1 MKATVFCRST
11 DKGVHTFYLNADG
24 IEYYLFHQTYRK
36 GVSEYYRNGV
46 SINDAIDFGRSKK
59 DYALMHTM
67 QKLPMFL
74 KYAEKEYGIQVLNQT
89 IKKNK
94 KHGSCRAAA

>member
-1 MKATVFCRST
+1 
-11 DKGVHTFYLNADG
+11 
-24 IEYYLFHQTYRK
+24 LFHQNYRK

-46 SINDAIDFGRSKK
+46 SINEAINFGRSKK
-59 DYALMHTM
+59 DDALMRTM
-67 QKLPMFL
+67 QKLPMYL

-94 KHGSCRAAA
+94 KYGNCSVAA